1 MEDKQDDALVK
12 REVAELERNK
22 AERAP
27 YEPMW
32 RDIEERVNPN
42 ASGGFLK
49 QTAGNRRGVGNFD
62 VTATQSLP
70 RFAAAMRSITVPRR
84 EQYIKIRF
92 GDKDLDR
99 LPEVRRWCEHAGD
112 RLYAIRYAPMAG
124 FGVAAF
130 EDFQQ
135 TGSYGTAPLWNGELR
150 GRGLFYRALPLHECY
165 IDTDVVGTV
174 DTVRRC
180 FTRTTRQLR
189 QLFGSDDALTPK
201 MREQIKNGK
210 LDDEHEIL
218 HTVRPNGDLEPGR
231 LDYRGKP
238 VMSAY
243 IALDEKWLL
252 QRSGFSS
259 MPISVSRH
267 ATAPGEK
274 YGRSPA
280 SNVLPSIMGAN
291 VMAQTILRAGHKA
304 VDPALAFYD
313 DDGIT
318 ALVTKPGG
326 LNPGLVDQA
335 GRLLVQPIPQGGN
348 LQLGM
353 DQLEGERS
361 VVRTEFMEEFWMLL
375 RQDSAVQ
382 RSAQAVLEIAA
393 KQGALVEPYADRFET
408 EKQNPVTLR
417 DLELAM
423 AAGQIDPFPA
433 VVLEAGARPMV
444 FYDNP
449 LSRMARAGEAAGFT
463 RWLETMTPMAQ
474 VDPGV
479 FDHVDTD
486 AAAPGLAEVLGVRP
500 SWIATP
506 DKVAAKRKA
515 RADAQ
520 QEAQT
525 AEQLGQVADAYKS
538 IAQGNQIA
546 EGI

>member
-1 MEDKQDDALVK
+1 MDDNQDDALVK
-12 REVAELERNK
+12 REIAELERNK
-22 AERAP
+22 SERAP
-27 YEPMW
+27 YEGIW

-42 ASGGFLK
+42 ASGGFLG
-49 QTAGNRRGVGNFD
+49 QTPGNRRGQGNFD
-62 VTATQSLP
+62 VTAVQSLR
-70 RFAAAMRSITVPRR
+70 RFAAAMRSITLPKR

-92 GDKDLDR
+92 ADKDLDK
-99 LPEVRRWCEHAGD
+99 LPDVRRWCEHAGD
-112 RLYAIRYAPMAG
+112 RLYAIRYAPGAG
-124 FGVAAF
+124 FGTAAY
-130 EDFQQ
+130 EDFIQS
-135 TGSYGTAPLWNGELR
+135 GSYGTAPLWNGELR
-150 GRGLFYRALPLHECY
+150 GRGLFYRALPLNECY

-180 FTRTTRQLR
+180 FTRTVRQLR
-189 QLFGSDDALTPK
+189 HLFGDDGLTPK
-201 MREQIKNGK
+201 MREQVKAGK
-210 LDDEHEIL
+210 LDAEYEIL
-218 HTVRPNGDLEPGR
+218 HTVRPNGDLEPDR

-252 QRSGFSS
+252 QRAGFHS

-267 ATAPGEK
+267 DTAPGEK

-318 ALVTKPGG
+318 SLVTKPGG
-326 LNPGLVDQA
+326 LNPGLVDQM

-353 DQLEGERS
+353 EQLEGERN
-361 VVRTEFMEEFWMLL
+361 VIRREFLEDFWMLL
-375 RQDSAVQ
+375 QSDQAVQ

-423 AAGQIDPFPA
+423 NADQIDPFPEA
-433 VVLEAGARPMV
+433 VREAGAWPMV
-444 FYDNP
+444 VYDNP

-463 RWLETMTPMAQ
+463 RWMETMTPMAQ
-474 VDPGV
+474 LDPGV

-486 AAAPGLAEVLGVRP
+486 AVAPGLAEVLGVRP

-506 DKVAAKRKA
+506 EKVAAKRKA
-515 RADAQ
+515 RSDSEMQAQ
-520 QEAQT
+520 S

-546 EGI
+546 EGM